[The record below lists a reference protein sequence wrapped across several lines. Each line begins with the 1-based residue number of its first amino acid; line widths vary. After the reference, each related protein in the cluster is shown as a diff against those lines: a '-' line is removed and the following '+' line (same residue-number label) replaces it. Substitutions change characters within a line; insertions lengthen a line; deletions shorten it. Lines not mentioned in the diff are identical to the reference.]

1 MGSGS
6 ASDTTSGTGG
16 TATRPARADRN

>member
-6 ASDTTSGTGG
+6 ASDTTSGTGAC
-16 TATRPARADRN
+16 ATRPARADRN